1 VPGTIFWRMTLLS
14 HLISDVAGWG
24 STPARAV
31 FSAASTPA
39 RASQHPAGEVVAL
52 QPTDNAGVGVAPP
65 PPKISKAIAGIS
77 LLLFLVISVTC
88 AKRLPPPGGPEDKIP
103 PVVVTLDPKS
113 GSTNVPLDTKIRITF
128 DEHMEQKKTSEALFI
143 SPSFR
148 EPPKLKWKGRTL
160 IVEPK
165 EPLLG
170 NRTYVVT
177 IGTGACDL
185 RRNPLAAS
193 ITFAFSTGDSID
205 TGSISG
211 VADLEGKRQS
221 GLSLWAYLLGDSL
234 PDPIRVSPDY
244 ITQTGEDGSF
254 KFSYLGLGS
263 YRLFA
268 TTDKNR
274 DLLWDPGVEPLGIA
288 AGDVVIGFPGE
299 EVVGLAITATKR
311 DTLKPVLLGCQLLQG
326 RVLEVEFEKEILKEG
341 LLDPESFLINPLD
354 TALSPPTTVSLYS
367 YREGTKSV
375 FILLEG
381 LVAKAQYRLEA
392 RNLFTSGCVPLDDSA
407 NFCLFSVPEIA
418 DTVGPAIHTVSPSDK
433 SVAVSLDTIIVIEFS
448 EPMDTASVNRSF
460 SLTDTLLTAVEGQ
473 NFWSSPI
480 SFLFKP
486 DSLLLP
492 NTVYLLNLELDS
504 CADLSGN
511 PLADTSFDYRFFSV
525 NPDTFGTMSGEVLLS
540 PKSFSSPVVISFHH
554 LERGGRSYTSHLPA
568 PGEYKSERLF
578 PGSYLV
584 SAYLDSND
592 NQRRDLGCLE
602 PVVFSEPEVF
612 FPDTVEVRSR
622 WETEGVYLKFD
633 LRFYRRSD

>member
-1 VPGTIFWRMTLLS
+1 MS
-14 HLISDVAGWG
+14 
-24 STPARAV
+24 
-31 FSAASTPA
+31 
-39 RASQHPAGEVVAL
+39 
-52 QPTDNAGVGVAPP
+52 P
-65 PPKISKAIAGIS
+65 PPKILKAISRVS
-77 LLLFLVISVTC
+77 LLLVLVIALSC
-88 AKRLPPPGGPEDKIP
+88 AKRLPPPGGPQDKIP
-103 PVVVTLDPKS
+103 PVVLKLDPKS
-113 GSTNVPLDTKIRITF
+113 GSTNVPRDTRIKITF

-160 IVEPK
+160 IVEPE

-185 RRNPLAAS
+185 RRNPLATS

-211 VADLEGKRQS
+211 VADLEGKRRS
-221 GLSLWAYLLGDSL
+221 GLSLWAYLFPTESNPPQAEGDSL
-234 PDPIRVSPDY
+234 PNPIRVSPDY
-244 ITQTGEDGSF
+244 VTQTAEDGSF

-288 AGDVVIGFPGE
+288 AGDVVISFPGE

-326 RVLEVEFEKEILKEG
+326 RVLEVEFEKEILQEG

-354 TALSPPTTVSLYS
+354 TALSPPTMVSLYS
-367 YREGTKSV
+367 YREKTKSV

-448 EPMDTASVNRSF
+448 EPMDTASVNSSF

-492 NTVYLLNLELDS
+492 NTVYLLNLEWDS

-511 PLADTSFDYRFFSV
+511 PLADTSFDYRFHTV

-568 PGEYKSERLF
+568 PGEYKNERLF

-602 PVVFSEPEVF
+602 PFVFSEPEVF